1 MGYVAGS
8 RGTLSLIT
16 QLILDL
22 YRICPSQ
29 LTKHELEDLYFTVLE
44 TNIQLRKTINEQQER
59 IKTLCNKTQRKTSAL
74 KVLQDEERKNCCVF
88 TNIKV
93 KQQKESLENL
103 RRAHEKTAE
112 RVRKLNT
119 QVCSTN
125 HNSRL
130 CSPNCAQNNS
140 SKCIKNTTST
150 AKHMCNSAQISAQ
163 AEEKHTASTAKHQ
176 CHSAHMD
183 AQTYEKD
190 KLQPAE
196 IQTELQNKT
205 PYKYH
210 EKEGQKDTLCDE
222 NRCRT
227 LMDELKLKITHLVEE
242 LAQTHKKYS
251 DRISRLEDGVH
262 EYRKENTQMDSKR
275 MVEGQEVSLPSESY
289 WNKLVNNLRNS
300 AAYSADLEVQLE
312 KEKKKVS
319 ELLSQLRLSQ
329 LHNQL
334 TQEHQLINKKVMKP
348 SFKHQCTSKCYSE
361 NNTPAKSSI
370 SSNTSNKNNYDV
382 AKNNDIV
389 NSNKDQGLSITTKS
403 VKLSDIDNG
412 QYQTN
417 TEENKNMTNNS
428 KRILNGNNKKGTM
441 IAPSVEPYIL
451 EDTKN
456 RDFTNTETSPGV
468 IENYN
473 VDIEDKTPALPA
485 ANRMQTVPATSVRN
499 SVDMSR
505 NRTKGMFDFNKTNE
519 ISEYTENENND
530 TDDRH
535 ESQNGT
541 ATDRSER
548 NTKDFTE
555 VNDNQSKDLK
565 IDDKK
570 MSQEKADIKKV
581 NEKTN
586 ANGSRNS
593 VDANKQQFLSKRR
606 SKSVLS
612 NVYQNRNMAS
622 PSFLVKCLEGI
633 NEDQTKTVA
642 ELKRQQNTSQKQSG
656 KTEKAQNVNLIPNVD
671 SSIESDDNIPQD
683 TIGLMRTLSTLTV
696 KMNTTEERDDKKDSM
711 DNKSQ
716 SQNSQNPS
724 GKTEKAQNDNL
735 ISNVDNSN
743 ESDGNIPQDTIGLM
757 RTLSTLTVKM
767 NTTQERDDKKDSMDN
782 KSLTDNSQN
791 PSGKTEKAQNY
802 NLIPC
807 VVNSNESDG
816 NIPLDTI
823 GLMRALSTLAV
834 QKNTTEERDDKKDS
848 MDNKSQ
854 THNSQNPLPADLDSN
869 LNPETS
875 QNRTVVGSYS
885 IPEETMGLLRLI
897 STVRENIRKNTIDRE
912 KSQKTPLEA
921 ALDSKVEVPKQESST
936 KPVAVGPDQHN
947 AQTQSA
953 ISEERYRNLDDDRCS
968 FKDVNE
974 VFKEIKETKVEL
986 ERLKEQ
992 LKSKKEIN
1000 KDLLT
1005 ENTENIPTKDNEIEE
1020 GFNKNGRGAVMND
1033 ERKISGA
1040 SMNYSLQPNTEL
1052 LKQVKDVVKESQ
1064 VEVLPEKLEVRENTV
1079 SSTAQREIAT
1089 YRRNSGTLCFKTVP
1103 ASKRSQL
1110 CQCDEQSYCEI
1121 VQNKGTQTV
1130 SEINNGSQN
1139 EQNCATGHIKCTR
1152 TIISKNMISQTPK
1165 TFTMS
1170 GSTANRPSK
1179 QSNEHKFGDLKTQ
1192 SLNNYLNG
1200 KKEAVQTNASF
1211 SRNEYNT
1218 NKSNS
1223 LGTETSTASD
1233 KDIKGTLITLKE
1245 ELERCKQLAR
1255 QNNLIESGM
1264 EIHNT
1269 LETKVSEEVLNEFD
1283 AGCQLKRGQAMH
1295 SVNEQYLPRCVFVL
1309 HIGTVVLSDEA
1320 VLISRGKSLGLTWK
1334 FYDQDVMTTRMRA
1347 GRVVVFDF
1355 STEYDT
1361 PLTNEF
1367 LNYMKHDELK
1377 ILICQLDQPNKPI
1390 ASCSLPLRDALLNTN
1405 RRADMSLALVA
1416 GPQIMYARQRNNV
1429 SDILDAG
1436 DEMGVLD
1443 LWCMLRADAKFIPL
1457 INKAI
1462 ARESKPTLLSR
1473 EHNMSDSKRNEK
1485 QRDKIPT
1492 KQFKPL
1498 DKKSQQN
1505 DDFSLHRWGSSVL
1518 KLPSRQT
1525 SKESSD
1531 KIKQENDLEGQS
1543 DINVQDCRRLDSSGF
1558 KMPDTVEID
1567 QVTPRK
1573 KLTMLHSPVKKSK
1586 TKPKKTPSRT
1596 TSAAAQYNDDQESM
1610 IIDEVFA
1617 NIRTSDDMKRVM
1629 NRREEFLHGE
1639 SRFDDSELDGFKDT
1653 EKQNPARQPGQH
1665 QSTDMSNTTFLSN
1678 IMEDHNS
1685 KKTRRF
1691 ETASTLSQDISLEPA
1706 VLLPRISFGSKRS
1719 DITDINRKY
1728 DNIAKLYAKYNAQKN
1743 EGTRADQT
1751 KKQVKINSKR
1761 ASKVSEEPKKDKP
1774 EEEELSID
1782 ITILWLALNEECEA
1796 MLNPRVQRVYV
1807 SYEFLG
1813 YSGADLETPVSLPK
1827 PKHYVDKCYFN
1838 FKKTFQIEKDDMPM
1852 LGEMARCRATSQVS
1866 KTDKDCIVFSVISE
1880 PPEDPLGLDI
1890 CEDIGYAYLYLGDL
1904 LAYGVGSPGYT
1915 EVVPVRSRSG
1925 TSVCGV
1931 LAVRLDGLDV
1941 LRRCLEIV
1949 DSQMPPS

>member
-1 MGYVAGS
+1 MNSKKNKVGS
-8 RGTLSLIT
+8 N
-16 QLILDL
+16 QDL

-140 SKCIKNTTST
+140 SKCIKNTAST
-150 AKHMCNSAQISAQ
+150 AKHLCNSAQISAQ
-163 AEEKHTASTAKHQ
+163 AEEKHTASSAKHQ

-190 KLQPAE
+190 AILQHTYAQTEMLRDKLQPAE
-196 IQTELQNKT
+196 IKTELQKENVEANVKTENSLKHKT

-275 MVEGQEVSLPSESY
+275 MVEGQEVSLPSETY

-334 TQEHQLINKKVMKP
+334 TQEHQLINKKVMENREDTEDYAQQEGYSWTCNCNPNCPNNQCPFRNKP

-382 AKNNDIV
+382 GKNNDIV

-417 TEENKNMTNNS
+417 TEENKNMNNNS

-499 SVDMSR
+499 SVNMSR
-505 NRTKGMFDFNKTNE
+505 NRTKDMFDFNKTNK

-565 IDDKK
+565 MDDKK

-671 SSIESDDNIPQD
+671 NSIESDDNILQD
-683 TIGLMRTLSTLTV
+683 TIGLMRTLSTFT
-696 KMNTTEERDDKKDSM
+696 
-711 DNKSQ
+711 
-716 SQNSQNPS
+716 
-724 GKTEKAQNDNL
+724 
-735 ISNVDNSN
+735 
-743 ESDGNIPQDTIGLM
+743 
-757 RTLSTLTVKM
+757 
-767 NTTQERDDKKDSMDN
+767 
-782 KSLTDNSQN
+782 
-791 PSGKTEKAQNY
+791 SGKTEKAQNY
-802 NLIPC
+802 NLIPG

-869 LNPETS
+869 LNPGTS

-936 KPVAVGPDQHN
+936 QPVAVGPDQHN
-947 AQTQSA
+947 AQTQSE

-992 LKSKKEIN
+992 LKSKKGIN

-1005 ENTENIPTKDNEIEE
+1005 ENTENVPTKDKEIEE
-1020 GFNKNGRGAVMND
+1020 GFIKNGRGAVMNN
-1033 ERKISGA
+1033 EGRISGA
-1040 SMNYSLQPNTEL
+1040 SMNYFLQPNTEL

-1064 VEVLPEKLEVRENTV
+1064 VEVSPEKLEVRENTV

-1110 CQCDEQSYCEI
+1110 CQCDEQSYCEM

-1152 TIISKNMISQTPK
+1152 TIVSKNMISQTPK
-1165 TFTMS
+1165 TITMS
-1170 GSTANRPSK
+1170 SSTANRPSK
-1179 QSNEHKFGDLKTQ
+1179 QSNEHKFGDLNTQ

-1200 KKEAVQTNASF
+1200 KEEAVQTNASS

-1558 KMPDTVEID
+1558 KMTDTVEID

-1706 VLLPRISFGSKRS
+1706 VLLPRTSFGSKRS

-1743 EGTRADQT
+1743 EGARADQT